1 MKPNE
6 IEVYPWVIS
15 VKAKTG
21 EPLYWNGNP
30 MYSLV
35 SFGPM
40 KDACGWTKKKDAE
53 VAWRTGAC
61 EKHYP
66 DAAIMN
72 AHTHEHSDGKRVI
85 QRVMPDLSVYYL
97 ADVSLSSSCRKLSW
111 TPDINR
117 AHHVTDFHHAT
128 AWIDKHFS
136 KDHCVEV
143 ITVDQEVISEHDF
156 H

>member
-1 MKPNE
+1 MEISTRHANE
-6 IEVYPWVIS
+6 IIKNLKSVINEDINFIS
-15 VKAKTG
+15 PDGTIIASSDEERVGNFHEGATIVAKTG

-97 ADVSLSSSCRKLSW
+97 ADVSLSSSCL
-111 TPDINR
+111 
-117 AHHVTDFHHAT
+117 
-128 AWIDKHFS
+128 
-136 KDHCVEV
+136 
-143 ITVDQEVISEHDF
+143 QGL
-156 H
+156 